1 MSRNYSW
8 IRATASS
15 PCFSKDAERPR
26 RHGLLTAPFA
36 ADTSHRL
43 NLHDDPEL
51 GHGALPPARRRP
63 GVGFHQAQQPPLGAS
78 ECATIRS
85 PIGAPLRRRTH
96 RILDEEMR
104 QLRPHRQR
112 PDRTEPGGQE
122 IIPGRPSLPGDRQ
135 DLGGVPWVR
144 CGSHEAIEVW
154 RRPCAPQH
162 AVGDDGGSEGQ
173 GPGGVGRTHGPPLG
187 QRPNSHLHGSALPV
201 RTSPMRAVPQK
212 GKIAV

>member
-63 GVGFHQAQQPPLGAS
+63 GVGFHQEQQPPLGAS

-85 PIGAPLRRRTH
+85 PIRAPLRRH
-96 RILDEEMR
+96 RLQSGGDEVHD
-104 QLRPHRQR
+104 LCAHRQR
-112 PDRTEPGGQE
+112 SDRTEPGGSESVPLQQ
-122 IIPGRPSLPGDRQ
+122 SLPGDRQ
-135 DLGGVPWVR
+135 DHGGVPWVR
-144 CGSHEAIEVW
+144 CGSHQAIES
-154 RRPCAPQH
+154 RRRRRARQP
-162 AVGDDGGSEGQ
+162 AVADDGGGKGQ
-173 GPGGVGRTHGPPLG
+173 GQDRIN
-187 QRPNSHLHGSALPV
+187 RRS
-201 RTSPMRAVPQK
+201 R
-212 GKIAV
+212 